1 VRHFVIDAAALTD
14 IDFSVA
20 RTFRELL
27 GELREKQIEVV
38 LGRVSANLRADL
50 EQHALVEA
58 LGAEKIFST
67 LHQALS
73 AVGVDEASRVGPM
86 A

>member
-1 VRHFVIDAAALTD
+1 
-14 IDFSVA
+14 
-20 RTFRELL
+20 LL

-58 LGAEKIFST
+58 LGAEKIFPT
-67 LHQALS
+67 LHEALA
-73 AVGVDEASRVGPM
+73 AVGVNGASRVGP
-86 A
+86 AA